1 MKKFLVVLLSL
12 GLILAF
18 GMTASAAD
26 VKFSGGYYLSGVYWN
41 NPTVADDGTEYSRAF
56 FYQRFR
62 LQPVFQ
68 IAEGLTFT
76 TRMDALEKQWGNVT
90 WKGGYSDEPLSRKV
104 TPQGGAEPTRGAQE
118 NFEFER
124 AYVTFKTA
132 IGLFQVGYQGADEWG
147 TAFAD
152 NGTTRPRILY
162 ALPVGPVTITA
173 VYEKYYESDTA
184 TGLTVVNARRQDA
197 DYDTYALVGIG
208 KFTGGEAGLLLKYY
222 ADHSKSVTALGGF
235 KTDVYLVSPYVKATF
250 GPVYVEAEVDYF
262 GGTAAEFVHG
272 GTDKDQQSID
282 AYVMAKVKLG
292 PANVGGLFGYST
304 GDDGTD
310 AGKSKTSPAGAG
322 TSWNPALLLMNDDL
336 NTWSGGT
343 ATTTNPAGVTS
354 RKQNVMLV
362 QAFGDFNVTPQLNLG
377 ASVTWAKVNEKK
389 TFVDDKLGTE
399 FDVTATY
406 KIYDNLSYMVGAG
419 YLLAGD
425 YFKGANP
432 NREVGNDYL
441 LLNKLTLGF

>member
-18 GMTASAAD
+18 SMTASAAD
-26 VKFSGGYYLSGVYWN
+26 VKFSGSYYLSGVYWN
-41 NPTVADDGTEYSRAF
+41 NPTAADDNTAYSRAF

-76 TRMDALEKQWGNVT
+76 TRIDALEKQWGNTT

-104 TPQGGAEPTRGAQE
+104 TPQGGGEPTRGIQE
-118 NFEFER
+118 NVEWER

-132 IGLFQVGYQGADEWG
+132 IGLFQVGYQDADEWG
-147 TAFAD
+147 TAFGD

-162 ALPVGPVTITA
+162 ALPIGPVTLTA
-173 VYEKYYESDTA
+173 IYEKFYETDTA
-184 TGLTVVNARRQDA
+184 TGVNVRREDS
-197 DYDTYALVGIG
+197 DYDTYAFAGIG
-208 KFTGGEAGLLLKYY
+208 KFKGGEAGLLLKYY
-222 ADHSKSVTALGGF
+222 LDHSKSVAALGGY
-235 KTDVYLVSPYVKATF
+235 KQDIYLIGPYAKATF
-250 GPVYVEAEVDYF
+250 GPVYVEGEFNYF
-262 GGTAAEFVHG
+262 GGKYKEFTAPGHNDVDLSG
-272 GTDKDQQSID
+272 WN
-282 AYVMAKVKLG
+282 AYAMAKVKLG
-292 PANVGGLFGYST
+292 PVNVGGLAGYST

-310 AGKSKTSPAGAG
+310 TSKFKTYPGGSG

-343 ATTTNPAGVTS
+343 GTTTNPAGITS
-354 RKQNVMLV
+354 KKFNMLLL
-362 QAFGDFNVTPQLNLG
+362 QAFADFTVIPKLNLG
-377 ASVTWAKVNEKK
+377 ASVTWAKVNEKL
-389 TFVDDKLGTE
+389 TAVDDKLGTE

-419 YLLAGD
+419 YLLTGD
-425 YFKGANP
+425 YFKGANA
-432 NREVGNDYL
+432 NKEVGNDYL
-441 LLNKLTLGF
+441 LLNKLTLNF